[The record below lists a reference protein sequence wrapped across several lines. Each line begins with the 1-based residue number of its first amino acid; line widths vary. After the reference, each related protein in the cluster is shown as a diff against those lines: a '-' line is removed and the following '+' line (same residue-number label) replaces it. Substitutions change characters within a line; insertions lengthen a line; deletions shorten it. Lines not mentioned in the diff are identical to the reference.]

1 MLVVQY
7 QNSENNDKKSHIP
20 YNNKS
25 INAKYGI
32 ISP

>member
-25 INAKYGI
+25 IAKYGI
-32 ISP
+32 LSP